1 MTKFTIKD
9 FNTQYPDDNACLQ
22 SVFQNRY
29 GKLKV
34 CPSCEKNTRFYK
46 VAKRKC
52 YACQFCGHQLHPLSD
67 TIFHKSETSLKT
79 WFYAIFLFSN
89 SKNGVSAM
97 ELQRQTGVTYKCAWR
112 ICKQVRF
119 LMTQGNEPLQGV
131 VEMDETYVGGVR
143 PGKRGRGAEGKTPVF
158 GMVER
163 KGKVRA
169 VVVSDVKTKTL
180 MPIVLSSVKK
190 GAVISTDEGNNYNRL
205 KENCYEHGTV
215 KHGKGQYANGMFH
228 SNTIEGFWSQLKRSI
243 NGTYHAVSR
252 KYLQAYVDEFSY
264 RYSNRGL
271 ALFPLMIL
279 RAVKPV

>member
-9 FNTQYPDDNACLQ
+9 FNTQYPDDTACLQ

-163 KGKVRA
+163 KGSVRA
-169 VVVSDVKTKTL
+169 VVVPDVKTKTL

-205 KENCYEHGTV
+205 KENGYEHGTV

-252 KYLQAYVDEFSY
+252 KYLQGYVDEFSY

-271 ALFPLMIL
+271 ALFPLMIS